1 MRRRGAGAFA
11 VMESRPPGN
20 YIKLN
25 ALCRRMEYIMAA
37 IETFKPYV
45 MILSGSAWFLALG
58 SAEWER
64 HVASKN
70 HWECLDSRWHSSVL
84 WSRRAKVAQLCL
96 TLCNLMDCSP
106 LSMGILQA
114 RILEWVV
121 FPTPGDRPDPGTEPV
136 SLASPAL
143 VVGLFTTN
151 ITWEALMCASGFP
164 EAAVTKGCGTGR
176 WSGSVDVNSSFGIKQ
191 ICHLPA
197 LRPWA
202 S

>member
-114 RILEWVV
+114 RILEWIAIPFSRGSSQLRDWTQVSHIAGGFFTSWATIVV
-121 FPTPGDRPDPGTEPV
+121 AIE
-136 SLASPAL
+136 
-143 VVGLFTTN
+143 
-151 ITWEALMCASGFP
+151 
-164 EAAVTKGCGTGR
+164 
-176 WSGSVDVNSSFGIKQ
+176 Q
-191 ICHLPA
+191 I
-197 LRPWA
+197 
-202 S
+202 

>member
-1 MRRRGAGAFA
+1 
-11 VMESRPPGN
+11 
-20 YIKLN
+20 
-25 ALCRRMEYIMAA
+25 
-37 IETFKPYV
+37 
-45 MILSGSAWFLALG
+45 
-58 SAEWER
+58 
-64 HVASKN
+64 
-70 HWECLDSRWHSSVL
+70 
-84 WSRRAKVAQLCL
+84 
-96 TLCNLMDCSP
+96 MDCSP

-197 LRPWA
+197 LRP
-202 S
+202 